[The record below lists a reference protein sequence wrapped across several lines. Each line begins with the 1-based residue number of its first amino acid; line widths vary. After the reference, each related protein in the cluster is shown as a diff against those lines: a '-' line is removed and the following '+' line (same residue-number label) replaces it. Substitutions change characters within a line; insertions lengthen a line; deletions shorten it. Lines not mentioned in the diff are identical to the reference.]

1 MQVSYCELWSDRLR
15 APVGRLSEAAARR
28 LDSRGQRYSFA
39 IGDPSAP
46 DVAGTVHWKKS
57 CLAVSFIDKAG
68 RKQVRYVFTMIDE
81 HRLFLANVIAWAYPE
96 GARFEFEATRI
107 ESILCKPSG
116 YTRRK
121 VEDKRSGTVGL
132 AEYAGVPMDSN
143 WEPVPRFG
151 DWVSVIRYE
160 RN

>member
-1 MQVSYCELWSDRLR
+1 VQVSYCELWSDRLR
-15 APVGRLSEAAARR
+15 APVGQLSETAARLR
-28 LDSRGQRYSFA
+28 DSRGQRYAFA
-39 IGDPSAP
+39 VGNPSAP
-46 DVAGTVHWKKS
+46 DAEVTVHWQKS
-57 CLAVSFIDKAG
+57 CLAVCFLDDAG

-107 ESILCKPSG
+107 ESILCKPGG

-121 VEDKRSGTVGL
+121 VEDRSSGTIGQ
-132 AEYAGVPMDSN
+132 AEYAGVPMYSN

-151 DWVSVIRYE
+151 DWASVIRYE
-160 RN
+160 RM